1 MSLEPAPAEPAGPVT
16 QQVMALLERLDGAG
30 VAEHAEVFADVHGVL
45 QNALSDAGPASAPS

>member
-1 MSLEPAPAEPAGPVT
+1 
-16 QQVMALLERLDGAG
+16 MALLERLDGAA